1 MIEKSRKYLDT
12 SGHGSAL
19 LTERSKA
26 FDCMS
31 LKTYGVDTNLLYFLA
46 SYTLKKRSKEQ
57 KIMVLTVILMTFL
70 VAFHKVPYQVHI

>member
-19 LTERSKA
+19 LTELSKD

-70 VAFHKVPYQVHI
+70 VAFHKVPYHVHI